1 MSKPGA
7 LVVGAL
13 LGAAAV
19 YGSLNFHVLRTDNG
33 VDFVRKSQS
42 NLKDTYVDVR
52 HFGVGDWLDHP
63 ELAQDLTKAGKQA
76 LMSDAAAESIE
87 QGFSKAFGGKRK

>member
-7 LVVGAL
+7 LIVGAL
-13 LGAAAV
+13 LGGAAV
-19 YGSLNFHVLRTDNG
+19 FGSLNFHVLRTDNG
-33 VDFVRKSQS
+33 VEFVRKNQS
-42 NLKDTYVDVR
+42 NLKDTYVDIR

-63 ELAQDLTKAGKQA
+63 DLAQDLTRAGKQN

-87 QGFSKAFGGKRK
+87 QGFSKVFSGKRK